1 MRTGR
6 LTLYLQVDLPFT
18 YRQTYPLLIGKL
30 TFTYKYT
37 YPLLIR
43 YLSFPLPSLSLRFL
57 PFPFTPF
64 SFPFTYKHTHPILIS
79 IPTFSPICAAAPLSF
94 PFSFSFYFPFPL
106 YISIPTFYLPFPFP
120 LLISIY
126 TYLPVSPSRF
136 ILFSLSF
143 RRFHRLKSSGKQK
156 CIETVSSK
164 NGVGLRPAPKFFS
177 FSLYI

>member
-1 MRTGR
+1 M
-6 LTLYLQVDLPFT
+6 
-18 YRQTYPLLIGKL
+18 PLLISI
-30 TFTYKYT
+30 
-37 YPLLIR
+37 LIR
-43 YLSFPLPSLSLRFL
+43 YVPVTYISLSLPLPMFPSLSLYNL
-57 PFPFTPF
+57 F
-64 SFPFTYKHTHPILIS
+64 SFPLTYKYTHPILIS
-79 IPTFSPICAAAPLSF
+79 ILTFFPICAVGPPPSFPF

-156 CIETVSSK
+156 CIEAVSSK